1 MASNSREVAI
11 RSGVDPDE
19 EPSVDWGWHG
29 TFPNGTKI
37 AGAVVAIAL
46 ALFLIGHP
54 TSWTEKL
61 FMLVPAVV
69 VLAGIVYM
77 GIRKRN
83 AWRR

>member
-1 MASNSREVAI
+1 MASKSREVAI
-11 RSGVDPDE
+11 RSGVDPEE

-37 AGAVVAIAL
+37 AGAITAIVL
-46 ALFLIGHP
+46 VLMLLGHP

-61 FMLVPAVV
+61 FMIIPAIAI
-69 VLAGIVYM
+69 LAGVVWM
-77 GIRKRN
+77 AARKRH